1 MRNVRLFE
9 DIMKYIGVSEEMIDY
24 YLQNILEDLDD
35 NLDNINDIDVG
46 NIICRLLEE
55 NIQLY
60 FDSSRNELIL

>member
-9 DIMKYIGVSEEMIDY
+9 DIMEYVGVSEEMIDY

-46 NIICRLLEE
+46 NIICGLLEE
-55 NIQLY
+55 SIQLY

>member
-1 MRNVRLFE
+1 MRNVRLFK
-9 DIMKYIGVSEEMIDY
+9 DIMEYIGVSEEMIDY

-46 NIICRLLEE
+46 NVICNLLEE

-60 FDSSRNELIL
+60 FDSSRN

>member
-1 MRNVRLFE
+1 MRNVRLFK
-9 DIMKYIGVSEEMIDY
+9 DIMEYIGVSEEMIDY

-60 FDSSRNELIL
+60 FDSARNEFVL

>member
-9 DIMKYIGVSEEMIDY
+9 DIMKYVGVSEEMIDY

-46 NIICRLLEE
+46 NIICGLLEE
-55 NIQLY
+55 SIQLY